1 MRGNLALLWEAQV
14 EEVELEVV
22 LVLEVVEEME
32 VMGKV
37 EWRQQLH
44 SSPLY

>member
-1 MRGNLALLWEAQV
+1 MV
-14 EEVELEVV
+14 EVDLEV
-22 LVLEVVEEME
+22 VLEVVEEVE
-32 VMGKV
+32 VMEKV